1 MKFKQLADMVITN
14 HYQYKKSPMNIIIV
28 NELISLIGDVNIKQI
43 NATTYDELLKHWRGI
58 ENGNSTINRKLLVL
72 GFCMTYAYER
82 ELIPTRPKFKLLTET
97 PEELSFVSPLQET
110 ALLEYFTVTD
120 EDKLKLS
127 EEKLMIKTLM
137 KAIIIIGLDTGA
149 RMSELLRI
157 DADHIDNNYI
167 RLYITKNDKPRSIPM
182 TKRVKEQ
189 IEIIKQ
195 YDYFANLNKSKV
207 SYQFND
213 TAVKNLGFYDIT
225 FHSLR
230 HTFCSR
236 LLQAGVP
243 IYKVSKLMGHK
254 DVTITDRIYGHL
266 VNKDLEEAIALLEKT
281 YN

>member
-1 MKFKQLADMVITN
+1 MKFKQLAEMVITN
-14 HYQYKKSPMNIIIV
+14 HYQYKKSPMNTTIT
-28 NELISLIGDVNIKQI
+28 NELVELIGDVNIKAI
-43 NATTYDELLKHWRGI
+43 NATTYDELLKIWRDK
-58 ENGNSTINRKLLVL
+58 GNSPSTINRKLKTL

-82 ELIPTRPKFKLLTET
+82 NLIAARPKFRALTET
-97 PEELSFVSPLQET
+97 PEELSFVSPFQES

-120 EDKLKLS
+120 EDKLKLT

-149 RMSELLRI
+149 RMSELLKI
-157 DADHIDNNYI
+157 DGEHIDNNYI
-167 RLYITKNDKPRSIPM
+167 RIYISKNDKPRSIPM
-182 TKRVKEQ
+182 TKRVREQ

-195 YDYFANLNKSKV
+195 YDYFSNLSKPKV

-213 TAVKNLGFYDIT
+213 TAVRKLGFNDIT

-254 DVTITDRIYGHL
+254 TVVITDKIYGHL
-266 VNKDLEEAIALLEKT
+266 VNKDLEDAIALLEKT